1 MKNHIPSF
9 NSFVNESSINESE
22 KIEVGVFVRYKKD
35 KDFTGGKILSIKGSN
50 AEIHNWDGST
60 TELPLKDLE
69 YVKSWNESVNEAW
82 SNTDTDKAADLINKE
97 IGVNPGYFFIG
108 DEDLIKQFDKLWSE
122 KKYKV
127 ALNLLMD
134 IENLKDLKDF
144 IKQNES
150 KINEAAAK
158 IKPFDSVK
166 PGDKAEV
173 LGDTAKWSV
182 IDKAKGKDYAK
193 VLKKYDNSGVVSDMM
208 KNHTDHGL
216 TKKEFEEMPFIAI
229 KSPRGETE
237 VYTYEIDA
245 AFVPA

>member
-1 MKNHIPSF
+1 
-9 NSFVNESSINESE
+9 
-22 KIEVGVFVRYKKD
+22 
-35 KDFTGGKILSIKGSN
+35 
-50 AEIHNWDGST
+50 
-60 TELPLKDLE
+60 
-69 YVKSWNESVNEAW
+69 
-82 SNTDTDKAADLINKE
+82 
-97 IGVNPGYFFIG
+97 
-108 DEDLIKQFDKLWSE
+108 
-122 KKYKV
+122 
-127 ALNLLMD
+127 MD

-216 TKKEFEEMPFIAI
+216 TKKNSKRCLLLQSNLLEEKQKFIHT
-229 KSPRGETE
+229 KLTQHS
-237 VYTYEIDA
+237 
-245 AFVPA
+245 FLHK